1 MDFLIHHMLL
11 TSAARYPDKEALV
24 DVTQRLTYADAATNS
39 AALASGLAQ
48 LGVKRGD
55 RVGIWLETSARQAI
69 SILGASQSGGVFV
82 PINSLL
88 FPDQAAHIMRD
99 CGTVALIAT
108 KEKINSVVGVIET
121 LPCLRFMVAVDGK
134 TECEAKIP
142 VYSSSEILAAA
153 DGCSSQNF
161 RI

>member
-99 CGTVALIAT
+99 CATVGLITT
-108 KEKINSVVGVIET
+108 KEKIAASAGVLET
-121 LPCLRFMVAVDGK
+121 LQSLQFVISVDGK
-134 TECEAKIP
+134 P
-142 VYSSSEILAAA
+142 
-153 DGCSSQNF
+153 DHDQ
-161 RI
+161 